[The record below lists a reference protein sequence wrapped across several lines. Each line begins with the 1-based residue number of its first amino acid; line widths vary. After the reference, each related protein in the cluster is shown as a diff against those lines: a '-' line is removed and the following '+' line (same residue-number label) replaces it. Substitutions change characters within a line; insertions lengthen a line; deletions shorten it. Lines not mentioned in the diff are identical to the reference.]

1 MRPGPLPWRLA
12 FLAVG
17 RRRPEEEPSCSD
29 LRRSA
34 PNLLHAPPHQV
45 WLMRYNGIPL
55 PWQHVRGKVSAF
67 SIRFLGINRFFFLL
81 FEGGFVGVLEHL
93 CWTEEVVSSHWFQE
107 PAGSESRLQ
116 EPPPP
121 PPPPAPP
128 PGLLAVLILQPGS
141 VSRSEGLRAELQPP
155 W

>member
-1 MRPGPLPWRLA
+1 MS
-12 FLAVG
+12 
-17 RRRPEEEPSCSD
+17 EE
-29 LRRSA
+29 RS
-34 PNLLHAPPHQV
+34 P
-45 WLMRYNGIPL
+45 
-55 PWQHVRGKVSAF
+55 SAF

-121 PPPPAPP
+121 TPTPSPT
-128 PGLLAVLILQPGS
+128 PGTAGGPHLTAWIGFPVGGPE
-141 VSRSEGLRAELQPP
+141 SRAAATMVR
-155 W
+155 